1 MARKFFDSLTINV
14 PYFGTDENCLAAT
27 AEFKKR
33 FENECSY
40 VTIDHSSWWG
50 SRELHRDYIEGE
62 CTDEEFSEIAQI
74 WEQVA
79 SDIAEEFWE

>member
-1 MARKFFDSLTINV
+1 MARKFFDSLTIDT

-33 FENECSY
+33 FEKECPY
-40 VTIDHSSWWG
+40 VTIAFGRWWG
-50 SRELHRDYIEGE
+50 SKELDRDYIEGE
-62 CTDEEFSEIAQI
+62 CTDEEFEEISEI
-74 WEQVA
+74 WKQVA